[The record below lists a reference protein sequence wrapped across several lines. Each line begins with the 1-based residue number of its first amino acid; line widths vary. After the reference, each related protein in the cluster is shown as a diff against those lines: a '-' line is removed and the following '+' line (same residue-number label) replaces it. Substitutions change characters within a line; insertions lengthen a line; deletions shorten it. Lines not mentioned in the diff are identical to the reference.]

1 MSYALR
7 TRSQVKELLS
17 LTSTDI
23 AKEIEKLKSFN
34 TTLFAEL
41 ESKTQN
47 SQKNT
52 KTLKFVMYFIK
63 HAMHGFTHNQTLNFK
78 KMR

>member
-41 ESKTQN
+41 ESKTQKL
-47 SQKNT
+47 SE
-52 KTLKFVMYFIK
+52 K
-63 HAMHGFTHNQTLNFK
+63 HKDTEICDVFH
-78 KMR
+78 